1 MKKTEFKSQI
11 LYTSLVLPRNKF
23 TERCYG
29 KFIAVMIL
37 LSLLF
42 FAQFIYL
49 QNAQAAEEIKINS
62 TSEIKDGV
70 IPAVKNYA
78 GKYDINSLQLHLK
91 QAQNMQDNI
100 IDLQKDFD
108 VFPEGQKINLTL
120 NEIDLPSVLTIIARE
135 GGKNII
141 IDESVFGTISADLKN
156 ITLNQAM
163 KTILLSKEL
172 EARVDGNTIFVASRP
187 AMAKKGLNRKF
198 VKAFKLNNSNCVE
211 IASILETSV
220 FNKGYQVNDTAS
232 EATATA
238 MQAVETDGNTSATTP
253 AIQSTSQS
261 SIIQGKKIKGKVEE
275 LIPGENFGNAD
286 VLASKIKIQQTKSYT
301 KEIDVSN
308 NDGGAIV
315 IPDTRTNSVLVAGL
329 KEDILLAQNAIIYL
343 DKQLSQ
349 VVIEVSLVELTK
361 ENTSDLG
368 LSLSGSGSYADM
380 GFNNTTRN
388 ALHGLG
394 SDTGQT
400 VFGYNSALNQGRDI
414 YARLNA
420 LIQNNKAKLLA
431 NPVIVALDNSE
442 SLIKITDQVVS
453 KMEVIVTQTSTT
465 YDVTLADVG
474 IVLNILP
481 KIGSDGNITMR
492 IRPSITTPLAEKAVG
507 TFGAYVTPIS
517 TREVIIQDV
526 RVKTGDTL
534 AIAGLL
540 KESDLEK
547 IGKLPIMSD
556 IPVFGKLF
564 QNKEFDHTKTEL
576 VILITPRII
585 DDNDV

>member
-1 MKKTEFKSQI
+1 MKRTEFKSQI
-11 LYTSLVLPRNKF
+11 LYTSLVLPRDKF
-23 TERCYG
+23 TEGYYD
-29 KFIAVMIL
+29 KFIGVMIL

-42 FAQFIYL
+42 LLQFIYL

-70 IPAVKNYA
+70 IPAVKNHA

-108 VFPEGQKINLTL
+108 VFSEGQKINLTL
-120 NEIDLPSVLTIIARE
+120 NEIDLPSVLIIIAQE

-232 EATATA
+232 ESTATA
-238 MQAVETDGNTSATTP
+238 MQAVETDGNTPATMP
-253 AIQSTSQS
+253 AAQSTSQS

-275 LIPGENFGNAD
+275 LVPGENFGNAD
-286 VLASKIKIQQTKSYT
+286 VLASKIKIQQTRSYT

-329 KEDILLAQNAIIYL
+329 KEDILLAQNAIMYL

-394 SDTGQT
+394 SDAGQT

-526 RVKTGDTL
+526 RIKTGDTL